1 MFGLP
6 LVDILVIGVYFL
18 IAIAIGYAAMRLVK
32 GQEDYFL
39 AGRGFGK
46 VIAIFASF
54 GQATSSESAVGT
66 ATTTYR
72 DGAAGIWSQLGNLWS
87 TPIFWITSPWYRRMR
102 VYSMGE
108 FFFDRYQSRKLS
120 IVYAAI
126 ASFLLVLIVAIG
138 LKALTFTIQGMTLK
152 DEASLTVAE
161 REELMQAQRLHEL
174 NTRVA
179 STSLAPEEAAELT
192 RLRIENPR
200 REFSHLSQGVMV
212 WTVIGIV
219 FIYGLAGGLRGAVW
233 TDVFQGCLIMCLSV
247 MLFPFAYA
255 KLATLYET
263 GSFLETMSALHDRLP
278 AHFFAIMGGAQSTQ
292 FAWYFI
298 LALSVMGTINVAV
311 QANQLTSNAPA
322 KDELTASIGFV
333 SGVLLKRYLTLA
345 WGLLAI
351 LCFAL
356 YNTQITNPDL
366 VWGHATRDLLGPVGF
381 GLVGL
386 MIACLFAALQSTA
399 STLMISA
406 STMLTR
412 DVYLPLFPGRSEAH
426 YVLIG
431 RIAGAVF
438 LVAAGF
444 VCVSFDTMLSLMK
457 YLWEFNAVIAAS
469 FWCGVKWRGATR
481 TGAWTSILVSLL
493 LFTVIPAVLPVFA
506 PSLRFADSTLRQT
519 ESRVVQ
525 VEYRA
530 TRYDV
535 LERAELIAG
544 WSGSAPVPA
553 PLIEGERFSRAAVV
567 APRAIFWSGGIGLRD
582 GRPAGEGMF
591 FPDLFILG
599 QIFDLERN
607 TYALNE
613 TIRYWVKIL
622 LPFILL
628 IGVSLLFP
636 REPEP
641 EVKRFF
647 LRMRTKVRADRT
659 EDDAALARAYA
670 DPASTSSVL
679 LFPHTRFEFQKLERT
694 DIYGLAAG
702 FAGVLLLLALFYGA
716 LSIGA

>member
-6 LVDILVIGVYFL
+6 LVDLLVIGVYFL
-18 IAIAIGYAAMRLVK
+18 IAIAIGYAAMRFVK

-108 FFFDRYQSRKLS
+108 FFFDRYQSRKFS

-138 LKALTFTIQGMTLK
+138 LKALSFTLQGMTLK
-152 DEASLTVAE
+152 GEVSLTAPE
-161 REELMQAQRLHEL
+161 RQERMQALRLHEL
-174 NTRVA
+174 NTKA
-179 STSLAPEEAAELT
+179 ALAGLSPGEEAELT
-192 RLRIENPR
+192 HLRIENPR
-200 REFSHLSQGVMV
+200 REFSHLRQGFIV

-219 FIYGLAGGLRGAVW
+219 FVYGLAGGLRGAVW
-233 TDVFQGCLIMCLSV
+233 TDVFQGCLIVCLSV

-263 GSFLETMSALHDRLP
+263 RSFMETMSALHDRLP

-298 LALSVMGTINVAV
+298 LALSVMGAINVAV
-311 QANQLTSNAPA
+311 QANQLTSNAPV

-333 SGVLLKRYLTLA
+333 SGVFLKRYLTLA

-356 YNTQITNPDL
+356 YQDQITNPDL

-386 MIACLFAALQSTA
+386 MIACLLAALQSTA

-406 STMLTR
+406 STLLTR
-412 DVYLPLFPGRSEAH
+412 DVYLPIFPGRSEAH
-426 YVLIG
+426 YVLVG
-431 RIAGAVF
+431 RISGAFFLISAGI
-438 LVAAGF
+438 

-481 TGAWTSILVSLL
+481 IGAWTSVLVSLL
-493 LFTVIPAVLPVFA
+493 LFTVAPAVLPAIA
-506 PSLRFADSTLRQT
+506 PGLRLAESTLQQT

-530 TRYDV
+530 TRHDV
-535 LERAELIAG
+535 LERAELIAN
-544 WSGSAPVPA
+544 WSGSEPVPA
-553 PLIEGERFSRAAVV
+553 PLVEGERFTRAAAV
-567 APRAIFWSGGIGLRD
+567 APRAIYWSGGIGLRD
-582 GRPAGEGMF
+582 GRRAGEGLF
-591 FPDLFILG
+591 FPDLFLLG

-607 TYALNE
+607 PYALNE

-622 LPFILL
+622 LPFIIL
-628 IGVSLLFP
+628 ISVSLLFP

-647 LRMRTKVRADRT
+647 LRMRTKVRADRA
-659 EDDAALARAYA
+659 EDEAALARSYA
-670 DPASTSSVL
+670 NPAGTTGVL
-679 LFPHTRFEFQKLERT
+679 MFPHTRFEFQKFERT
-694 DIYGLAAG
+694 DVYGLAVG
-702 FAGVLLLLALFYGA
+702 FAGVLLLLALFYGV